1 MLLALNGSK
10 IELPC
15 VLMLCTGA
23 RPNELE
29 TARIDGNFIV
39 MKNSKRKTREIEY
52 KKIPIIDLLRSYLPE
67 SGIFPAFPSPN
78 YLTLHFPKFVPNH
91 KLYDLRT
98 TFNTK
103 CEEAGVA
110 NTARMKFM
118 GHSLGALRD
127 AYTDLSN
134 EYLLREGAKLND
146 PMIFCPKPAPKS
158 E

>member
-1 MLLALNGSK
+1 M
-10 IELPC
+10 
-15 VLMLCTGA
+15 LMLCTGA

-29 TARIDGNFIV
+29 TARIDGKFIV

-52 KKIPIIDLLRSYLPE
+52 KKIPIIDLLRPYLPA
-67 SGIFPAFPSPN
+67 GGDI
-78 YLTLHFPKFVPNH
+78 PKIPLRNNLERNFAKTVPNH

-118 GHSLGALRD
+118 GHSLGTLRD
-127 AYTDLSN
+127 TYTDLSD
-134 EYLLREGAKLND
+134 EYLLREGAKLNGE
-146 PMIFCPKPAPKS
+146 MKFCPTLAPKNKD
-158 E
+158 

>member
-1 MLLALNGSK
+1 M
-10 IELPC
+10 
-15 VLMLCTGA
+15 
-23 RPNELE
+23 
-29 TARIDGNFIV
+29 
-39 MKNSKRKTREIEY
+39 
-52 KKIPIIDLLRSYLPE
+52 LRSYLPE